1 MFVPVTTKPYLNS
14 VNFNLLQR
22 VSLHF
27 ISLIKKKTNQHFISC
42 LRDFSTYKLQCIFV
56 SEVWITDPASL
67 RFGDNSTNAS
77 NFTSFVFS
85 ESHLKEDFYYGKS
98 SGI

>member
-14 VNFNLLQR
+14 VNFSVLQR

-27 ISLIKKKTNQHFISC
+27 FLLIKKKLINILLPVYRIVQLTSFRVF
-42 LRDFSTYKLQCIFV
+42 LFLKT
-56 SEVWITDPASL
+56 WITDPASL

-98 SGI
+98 

>member
-1 MFVPVTTKPYLNS
+1 MVPVTTKPYLNS
-14 VNFNLLQR
+14 VNFTILQQC
-22 VSLHF
+22 VPAFFLS
-27 ISLIKKKTNQHFISC
+27 IKEKTNRHITSC
-42 LRDFSTYKLQCIFV
+42 LRDFSTYKLQCILV
-56 SEVWITDPASL
+56 SEAWITDPASL

-85 ESHLKEDFYYGKS
+85 ESHLKEDFYNGKS